1 MNLYDVAGNL
11 WELTNEASYA
21 KSNVYYNP
29 VIARG
34 GSFFN
39 EGSTTT
45 ACCRGTASSI
55 EANTVVGFRVALFLQ

>member
-21 KSNVYYNP
+21 KSDVFYNP

-34 GSFFN
+34 GGCTN
-39 EGSTTT
+39 DTIT
-45 ACCRGTASSI
+45 ACCRGTVSAV
-55 EANTVVGFRVALFLQ
+55 EANTLVGFRVSLFLQ

>member
-21 KSNVYYNP
+21 KSDVFYNP

-34 GSFFN
+34 GSCTN
-39 EGSTTT
+39 DISTIT
-45 ACCRGTASSI
+45 ACCRGTASAV